1 MSFFARPNLEN
12 TQFKQLSGSTL
23 TLEGQT
29 QIATISGLTLTDGNP
44 IPTNVLLTASG
55 ASFSTDGYVLTYCDT
70 TKTIS
75 LAQSSASGG
84 STIYNCASPTTCA
97 VGGLDVCTPIA
108 GCNLSKIIEMMV
120 APVLYPIL
128 IPPNS
133 SLSLSPTTTI
143 FEIGCSI
150 AFTGTINFNRGGVSP
165 VYCGG
170 TQYRTGI
177 ADCYVFTDM
186 SGLQYSGVTN
196 SCTMSSIIISSGN
209 NTAFGVV
216 DYSAGIAPTKSDGN
230 LMSGCTCSADTIS
243 SCAVVCGIYPYFY
256 GNSSS
261 APTAGST
268 LLTTGTNCIFDSSNS
283 VVVNYNVTSKYIWLA
298 TPAISIT
305 KTKWEG
311 SNAPTTNTES
321 IPGGLF
327 NVPTTV
333 LVNSPSSCWSGIN
346 YKFYIS
352 NYPTSTIAGG
362 TPYNITFKN
371 N

>member
-1 MSFFARPNLEN
+1 MTFFSRPILEDL
-12 TQFKQLSGSTL
+12 QFRQLSGSTL
-23 TLEGQT
+23 TLNGQT

-44 IPTNVLLTASG
+44 VPTNVLLTASG
-55 ASFSTDGYVLTYCDT
+55 ASPTTDGYVLTYRNNV
-70 TKTIS
+70 IS
-75 LAQSSASGG
+75 LEKSSASGG
-84 STIYNCASPTTCA
+84 STIYHGASPTTCA
-97 VGGLDVCTPIA
+97 VGGLPA
-108 GCNLSKIIEMMV
+108 GCSIYNMCLADIIQDMV
-120 APVLYPIL
+120 APVLNPTL
-128 IPPNS
+128 TPPSS
-133 SLSLSPTTTI
+133 SLSLSPITTI
-143 FEIGCSI
+143 FEVGCSI
-150 AFTGTINFNRGGVSP
+150 GFTGTINFDRGCVSP

-170 TQYRTGI
+170 TPYRTGV

-186 SGLQYSGVTN
+186 GGNQYSGVTN
-196 SCTMSSIIISSGN
+196 SCTMSSIIITSGN
-209 NTAFGVV
+209 NTAYGVV
-216 DYSAGIAPTKSDGN
+216 DYTAGIAPTKSDGN
-230 LMSGCTCSADTIS
+230 LMTGCTCSAACIS

-256 GNSSS
+256 GNSVSV
-261 APTAGST
+261 PTAGST
-268 LLTTGTNCIFDSSNS
+268 LLTTGTKCVTNSSNN
-283 VVVNYNVTSKYIWLA
+283 VIVNYNVTSKYIWLA

-327 NVPTTV
+327 NAPTTV

-371 N
+371 S

>member
-1 MSFFARPNLEN
+1 
-12 TQFKQLSGSTL
+12 
-23 TLEGQT
+23 
-29 QIATISGLTLTDGNP
+29 
-44 IPTNVLLTASG
+44 
-55 ASFSTDGYVLTYCDT
+55 
-70 TKTIS
+70 
-75 LAQSSASGG
+75 
-84 STIYNCASPTTCA
+84 
-97 VGGLDVCTPIA
+97 
-108 GCNLSKIIEMMV
+108 MMV
-120 APVLYPIL
+120 APVLYPTL
-128 IPPNS
+128 ISPSS

-150 AFTGTINFNRGGVSP
+150 AFTGTINFDRGSVFP

-170 TQYRTGI
+170 TQYRTGV

-186 SGLQYSGVTN
+186 GGNQYSGITN
-196 SCTMSSIIISSGN
+196 TCIMPSITISSGN

-216 DYSAGIAPTKSDGN
+216 DYTAGIAPTKSDGN
-230 LMSGCTCSADTIS
+230 LMTGCTCSADTIS

-256 GNSSS
+256 GNSVSV
-261 APTAGST
+261 PTAGSA
-268 LLTTGTNCIFDSSNS
+268 LLTTGTKCVIDSSSN
-283 VVVNYNVTSKYIWLA
+283 VIVNYNVTSKYIWLA
-298 TPAISIT
+298 TPATSTT

-327 NVPTTV
+327 NAPTTV
-333 LVNSPSSCWSGIN
+333 SVNSPSSCWSGVN

-371 N
+371 S